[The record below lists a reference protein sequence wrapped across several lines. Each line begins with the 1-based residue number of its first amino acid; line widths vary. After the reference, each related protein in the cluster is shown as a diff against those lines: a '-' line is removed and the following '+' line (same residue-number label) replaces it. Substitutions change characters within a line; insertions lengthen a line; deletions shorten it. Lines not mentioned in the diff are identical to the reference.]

1 MADSAASAPD
11 HPDRGGHSLYRIGVR
26 RLAALRRRRLER
38 IGPVP
43 VHGRGLVRA
52 PSSRRR
58 KGRPGNQIAAFYTDL
73 ATYVAWYHSPAT
85 NRHIPD
91 DMPLGEFVFVM
102 HHGGRG
108 GPVLFKD
115 TARDLYRKHVTDDT
129 RLLTAAH
136 PSPAPARSCS
146 TPRPTPAIRWR
157 VTARDASRW
166 ARMAWRIS
174 TTSWNPCCRERNG
187 AESSNGIPTERS
199 AFLAN
204 EGPQSRTGHDA
215 APIKRRLARVI
226 DRISRINQKIEIH
239 IDYSSIAC

>member
-136 PSPAPARSCS
+136 PSPCPGAL
-146 TPRPTPAIRWR
+146 
-157 VTARDASRW
+157 VLDAEAYTGYPVAGDS
-166 ARMAWRIS
+166 AGCIKMGPDGMAY
-174 TTSWNPCCRERNG
+174 
-187 AESSNGIPTERS
+187 
-199 AFLAN
+199 
-204 EGPQSRTGHDA
+204 
-215 APIKRRLARVI
+215 
-226 DRISRINQKIEIH
+226 
-239 IDYSSIAC
+239 IDYILEPLLSRAERRGIVERDPDGAFRLLGE